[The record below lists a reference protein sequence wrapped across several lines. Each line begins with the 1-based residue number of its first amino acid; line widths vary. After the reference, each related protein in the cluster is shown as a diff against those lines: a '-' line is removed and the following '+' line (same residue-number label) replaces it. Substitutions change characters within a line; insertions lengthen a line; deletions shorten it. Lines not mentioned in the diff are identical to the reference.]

1 VAKHESVRQNNWGKT
16 VEDVSLFVINWKLAG
31 DLVMMLTP
39 FRNFYIVM
47 TISCVDDILQK
58 IPASIFRV
66 KVITEHRSEQ
76 NFLCLSYI
84 PFVHTCP
91 ASLMLELI
99 TLTVYMGAR
108 RDAVGWGTALQ
119 VRRSRVRFPMSLWRW
134 GVKAAGALG
143 WQPYH
148 LHAPTVLKSGSLLLF
163 LLEPSEPA
171 QACTGVALP

>member
-1 VAKHESVRQNNWGKT
+1 
-16 VEDVSLFVINWKLAG
+16 
-31 DLVMMLTP
+31 
-39 FRNFYIVM
+39 M

-108 RDAVGWGTALQ
+108 RDAVG
-119 VRRSRVRFPMSLWRW
+119 
-134 GVKAAGALG
+134 
-143 WQPYH
+143 
-148 LHAPTVLKSGSLLLF
+148 
-163 LLEPSEPA
+163 
-171 QACTGVALP
+171 